1 MTHMMIVCKQHAYSI
16 QYAAYNIQYTELYMY
31 VTICENCMY
40 VYELYCLSV
49 LYVL

>member
-1 MTHMMIVCKQHAYSI
+1 MMIVCKQHAYSI
-16 QYAAYNIQYTELYMY
+16 QYGSIQYTVYIILYMY